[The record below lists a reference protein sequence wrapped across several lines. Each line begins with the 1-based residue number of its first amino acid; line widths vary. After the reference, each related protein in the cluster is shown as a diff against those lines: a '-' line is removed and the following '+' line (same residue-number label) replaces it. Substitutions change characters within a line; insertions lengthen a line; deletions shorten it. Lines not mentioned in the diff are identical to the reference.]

1 MARVPRSD
9 FLSAVTNLAA
19 EVYDF
24 HERWGVEERLP
35 DSAIERIRTRQ
46 PMLREEMRE
55 LDDEVITEDEI
66 ALAEEAT
73 DVAFVAIGHL
83 AVLQELSLS
92 AVETVVAKNAAKID
106 ASHYIN
112 KETGKSPGAPSQPS
126 RRYAPSR
133 AAGPGS
139 VDPSPC
145 SYSQS

>member
-1 MARVPRSD
+1 MTRVPRAE

-35 DSAIERIRTRQ
+35 DSAVERMRIRQ

-55 LDDEVITEDEI
+55 LDDEVVTQDEI

-83 AVLQELSLS
+83 AALQGLSLS
-92 AVETVVAKNAAKID
+92 AVEIVVTKNAAKTD

-112 KETGKSPGAPSQPS
+112 RETGKIT
-126 RRYAPSR
+126 RRSKD
-133 AAGPGS
+133 G
-139 VDPSPC
+139 
-145 SYSQS
+145 

>member
-1 MARVPRSD
+1 MTRVPRSE

-24 HERWGVEERLP
+24 HERWGIEERLP
-35 DSAIERIRTRQ
+35 DSAVERMRIRQ

-55 LDDEVITEDEI
+55 LDDEIVTQDEI

-83 AVLQELSLS
+83 AALQELSLS
-92 AVETVVAKNAAKID
+92 AVETVVTKNAVKTD

-112 KETGKSPGAPSQPS
+112 RETGKIT
-126 RRYAPSR
+126 RRSK
-133 AAGPGS
+133 AG
-139 VDPSPC
+139 
-145 SYSQS
+145 

>member
-9 FLSAVTNLAA
+9 FLRAVTNLAA

-35 DSAIERIRTRQ
+35 ASAIERIRTRQ

-55 LDDEVITEDEI
+55 LDDEVVTQDEI

-83 AVLQELSLS
+83 AALRDLSLN
-92 AVETVVAKNAAKID
+92 AVETVVAKNAAKTD

-112 KETGKSPGAPSQPS
+112 KETGKIT
-126 RRYAPSR
+126 RRNKAS
-133 AAGPGS
+133 
-139 VDPSPC
+139 
-145 SYSQS
+145 

>member
-1 MARVPRSD
+1 MTLVPRSE

-35 DSAIERIRTRQ
+35 DSAIERMRIRQ

-55 LDDEVITEDEI
+55 LDDEVVAQNEI

-83 AVLQELSLS
+83 AALQELSLL
-92 AVETVVAKNAAKID
+92 AVETVVAKNAAKTD
-106 ASHYIN
+106 ATHYIN
-112 KETGKSPGAPSQPS
+112 RETGKIT
-126 RRYAPSR
+126 RRDKAS
-133 AAGPGS
+133 
-139 VDPSPC
+139 
-145 SYSQS
+145 